1 MPQTDRTEADHDHR
15 RPDEPHADADADPAA
30 RHCPARHSPR
40 RPARPRR
47 HRPRPAWQPP
57 PADSGRNASLIL
69 GLIILVIGGWFFA
82 TRTLGLDLPR
92 LDWGQAWP
100 ILLIGLGL
108 WVVWRSMQR
117 SR

>member
-1 MPQTDRTEADHDHR
+1 MTIEDPTNRTPTPTPTPTPIPPPDTAQPATPPPPGTPPPPSPQ
-15 RPDEPHADADADPAA
+15 
-30 RHCPARHSPR
+30 
-40 RPARPRR
+40 
-47 HRPRPAWQPP
+47 PAWQPP
-57 PADSGRNASLIL
+57 PADQGRSASLIL

-92 LDWGQAWP
+92 VDWGQAWP